1 MKFGKHLNRVVG
13 LSNPEWFPFWTNYKL
28 LKKLINDIPAMV
40 PNDSPNV
47 QNGNAIRKN
56 PYEVKFF
63 KQLHAEVEKVSSFFA
78 KTERELKIRFDRV
91 QVGSK
96 IVGQSDPKT
105 MQDKNVV
112 VGRSLYKLHKSL
124 WWLETFAIVN
134 YCAFSKILKKHDKRT
149 GFETKLAFMNNVV
162 NKSNFATYPD
172 LLAMIRE
179 CEALYDQVS
188 QRITCQE
195 GQETKGDKK
204 LSIDRV
210 HKITL
215 PEHCTKDDDALRKT
229 TCCPPRV
236 VTPRTTKKTKT
247 NTKAPSVIE
256 SLLQDLLGTK
266 RPRSASVLPIV
277 SDISVID
284 RESDFRDVNTCSTQD
299 SNDRK
304 SHIAFTSR
312 PLSKRQRCL

>member
-1 MKFGKHLNRVVG
+1 
-13 LSNPEWFPFWTNYKL
+13 
-28 LKKLINDIPAMV
+28 MV
-40 PNDSPNV
+40 PNDSLNV
-47 QNGNAIRKN
+47 QMGNEIRKN

-78 KTERELKIRFDRV
+78 KAERELKIRCDRV
-91 QVGSK
+91 KVGSK
-96 IVGQSDPKT
+96 IFGQSDPKT
-105 MQDKNVV
+105 MQDKSVV

-149 GFETKLAFMNNVV
+149 AFETKMAFMDNVV

-179 CEALYDQVS
+179 CEAMYDQVS

-195 GQETKGDKK
+195 GQEMKGDKK

-210 HKITL
+210 HKITIR
-215 PEHCTKDDDALRKT
+215 EHCTKDDGALRKT
-229 TCCPPRV
+229 TCSPRV

-247 NTKAPSVIE
+247 RAPSVME
-256 SLLQDLLGTK
+256 SLLQDLLGSK
-266 RPRSASVLPIV
+266 RLGSASVLPIV

-284 RESDFRDVNTCSTQD
+284 RESDFRDDNTCSTQD
-299 SNDRK
+299 SKDRK
-304 SHIAFTSR
+304 SHIAFTDR
-312 PLSKRQRCL
+312 PRSKRQRCL